1 MVPGQGMT
9 IGRRLGGSGPIAFG
23 REERG
28 KVATVGGFDTFCDRT
43 IAQRWRPPTDAIK
56 EIRTEI
62 SETPTKTTFQ
72 WASLYE
78 TEIFSIF
85 LWCQYDYEL
94 KEEDWFTEF
103 WYLNS
108 STNLV
113 QQRILQLSILSAGSP
128 KYK

>member
-1 MVPGQGMT
+1 MVSGQGMT

-78 TEIFSIF
+78 TEIFSTF
-85 LWCQYDYEL
+85 
-94 KEEDWFTEF
+94 FVV
-103 WYLNS
+103 S
-108 STNLV
+108 V
-113 QQRILQLSILSAGSP
+113 
-128 KYK
+128 